1 MRVNKQ
7 VTSIPEQAE
16 QIIYPFGGCFPKGKR
31 NALKVNG
38 RFVPDQRNP
47 RDDNSLAAQT
57 DIYPLE
63 GCVTQKR
70 EKTPS
75 KKASSNTSSKKLFQ
89 KPPKPPA
96 TLHGLSDTN
105 TSLAFGRFWNAE
117 TLKNYVYSGRTRC
130 FQLLKHSV
138 KFHDIPRSSKI
149 VQRLEI
155 S

>member
-1 MRVNKQ
+1 VKGEAFKGDGIF
-7 VTSIPEQAE
+7 VPEQR
-16 QIIYPFGGCFPKGKR
+16 K
-31 NALKVNG
+31 
-38 RFVPDQRNP
+38 P

-57 DIYPLE
+57 DIYPPE

-70 EKTPS
+70 GITPS
-75 KKASSNTSSKKLFQ
+75 KKASSNTSSKKLSQ

-105 TSLAFGRFWNAE
+105 TSLAFGRFW
-117 TLKNYVYSGRTRC
+117 TVGSLKNLVYSAITRC

-149 VQRLEI
+149 VQQLEI